1 LFWSSLNHLF
11 AYTIEFLEVLECICF
26 SFIVLWLVLLKKK
39 KRKRKLY
46 LSIGSMLELEEKQIH
61 NLILTMIMLG
71 TCWLSCMLLVVIVR
85 QVFEKKNCVI
95 WFLSFVEEI
104 SYWFGEWIH
113 MLLWLC
119 SVTLA
124 IVHHMCKW
132 VNWFVFVFSLFNF
145 LFDRFPM
152 LIILFDW
159 FSSYLVFCSFDWLFL
174 SFYLF
179 SYLVSLPSIN
189 SSFNCSSL

>member
-1 LFWSSLNHLF
+1 ML
-11 AYTIEFLEVLECICF
+11 I
-26 SFIVLWLVLLKKK
+26 
-39 KRKRKLY
+39 KLY
-46 LSIGSMLELEEKQIH
+46 
-61 NLILTMIMLG
+61 
-71 TCWLSCMLLVVIVR
+71 VVGGDCTSGVW
-85 QVFEKKNCVI
+85 EKNCVI

-179 SYLVSLPSIN
+179 SNLVSLPSIN
-189 SSFNCSSL
+189 SSFNCSSLQFGCFSLMISLMSE